1 MTHGVTGWTS
11 LFVPLLPAATT
22 KSVLGYVAIAL
33 SIVAEVPEPPSD
45 ALTTG
50 MPCWPA

>member
-1 MTHGVTGWTS
+1 M
-11 LFVPLLPAATT
+11 PLLPAATT
-22 KSVLGYVAIAL
+22 NSVLGDAAIEL
-33 SIVAEVPEPPSD
+33 SIVADVPEPPSD